1 MDNYV
6 APGEVL
12 EYTAPTG
19 GVVAGSGYLVGS
31 LFVVATETKAQTL
44 KFSGIAEGVVDLP
57 KVEAEGWFENEKLYW
72 DTSPA
77 GLTNVSSGNV
87 LVGVAVIPP
96 ESGNLVTITST
107 ALAADL
113 LIDGM
118 TIQVLDYATLAGGT
132 PPTVTVT
139 VNGVATV
146 LTEGTEWTAATSD
159 EATAADLATAIDAL
173 AGVTADSGV
182 TDTVTV
188 TLVLFEGLTTGRVRL
203 DGAAR

>member
-1 MDNYV
+1 MENYV

-12 EYTAPTG
+12 EFTAPSG
-19 GVVAGSGYLVGS
+19 GVVSGSGYIIGS

-44 KFSGIAEGVVDLP
+44 KFSALVEGVVDLP

-77 GLTNVSSGNV
+77 GLTNVSSGNT

-96 ESGNLVTITST
+96 ESGNLVTLST
-107 ALAADL
+107 DALAADL
-113 LIDGM
+113 LISGM
-118 TIQVLDYATLAGGT
+118 TLQVLDFAQLASDNAE
-132 PPTVTVT
+132 VTVT

-146 LTEGTEWTAATSD
+146 LVEGTDWTAGVSDDATATS
-159 EATAADLATAIDAL
+159 LASAIDAIS
-173 AGVTADSGV
+173 GVTAAAV

-203 DGAAR
+203 DGAVR